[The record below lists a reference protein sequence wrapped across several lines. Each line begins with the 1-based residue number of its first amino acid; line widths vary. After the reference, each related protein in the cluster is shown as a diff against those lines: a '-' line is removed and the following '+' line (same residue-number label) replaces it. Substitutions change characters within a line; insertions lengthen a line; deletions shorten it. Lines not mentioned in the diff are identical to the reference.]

1 MTKTINVELK
11 KKTIQSAYNQIML
24 CNDLGFPNFQKG
36 EPLHDLIMEI
46 KKSVKRS
53 IRNKKQNFFNKIC
66 IFPSDF
72 IFENLLKNK
81 NFEDFFKK
89 KIDLTKLKNLLNL
102 IKADDCVQQLLNL
115 SLIHLIY
122 IECSLIPSIY
132 FVMDQKDVHFKGHYA
147 VKLDFLKAKIRN
159 GVFLDLQ

>member
-53 IRNKKQNFFNKIC
+53 IRNKKQNFFNKI
-66 IFPSDF
+66 
-72 IFENLLKNK
+72 LK
-81 NFEDFFKK
+81 FF
-89 KIDLTKLKNLLNL
+89 N
-102 IKADDCVQQLLNL
+102 
-115 SLIHLIY
+115 
-122 IECSLIPSIY
+122 
-132 FVMDQKDVHFKGHYA
+132 
-147 VKLDFLKAKIRN
+147 
-159 GVFLDLQ
+159 